1 VAWEGCAWGCSV
13 VGSCF
18 ASGVLVVVLR
28 VLAFPCFLIGLSALT
43 QSASNP
49 TNEQEPKEKSAG
61 LNKEPSA
68 SQKKRKP

>member
-1 VAWEGCAWGCSV
+1 
-13 VGSCF
+13 
-18 ASGVLVVVLR
+18 LVVVLR

-68 SQKKRKP
+68 SQKKRKT